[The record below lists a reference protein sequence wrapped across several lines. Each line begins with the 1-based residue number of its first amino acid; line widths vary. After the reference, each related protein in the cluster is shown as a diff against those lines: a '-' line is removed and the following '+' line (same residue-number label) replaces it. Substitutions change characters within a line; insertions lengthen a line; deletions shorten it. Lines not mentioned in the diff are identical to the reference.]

1 MVHPVHL
8 FIWKRLLSPA
18 AQSNL
23 PNKKNK
29 KTWTIEGYEG
39 WTSFGTKIPVVGG
52 LSVPMKRLLLQ
63 VWDHCCFLADSTR
76 AAFLHGRMQAL
87 LLSVG
92 SADGDGLVPIHLADR
107 GSGEGRDCV
116 FSKGDFWC

>member
-1 MVHPVHL
+1 M
-8 FIWKRLLSPA
+8 KGGPA
-18 AQSNL
+18 LERRSQ
-23 PNKKNK
+23 
-29 KTWTIEGYEG
+29 
-39 WTSFGTKIPVVGG
+39 VVGG

-63 VWDHCCFLADSTR
+63 VWDHCFSLPTR
-76 AAFLHGRMQAL
+76 HALLFYMEGMQAL

-116 FSKGDFWC
+116 FSKGDFW